1 MKSIQELKES
11 FDIDGYKAILKLMD
25 RDNGDIH
32 FCLTKQNEEEA
43 KKSYEFHTM
52 IKLKKYIKI

>member
-1 MKSIQELKES
+1 MKTLKELTEN
-11 FDIDGYKAILKLMD
+11 FKFDGYKAILKLMD

-32 FCLTKQNEEEA
+32 FCLTKQTKEEA

-52 IKLKKYIKI
+52 IKLKKYIEI